1 MSLAQNINWRGTIA
15 SYDVKGY
22 TAVRIL
28 VGKMGVIPRSKLK
41 ITF

>member
-22 TAVRIL
+22 TSVRIL
-28 VGKMGVIPRSKLK
+28 VGKNGVHP
-41 ITF
+41 TQ